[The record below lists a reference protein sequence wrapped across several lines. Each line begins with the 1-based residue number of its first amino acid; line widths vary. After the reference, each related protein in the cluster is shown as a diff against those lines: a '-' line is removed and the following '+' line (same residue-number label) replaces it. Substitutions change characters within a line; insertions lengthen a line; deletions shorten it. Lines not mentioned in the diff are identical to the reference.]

1 MVGENVLLFYQYI
14 GMFICDL
21 CNKLKL
27 IVVCF
32 HLTSVF
38 LASKRVIV
46 DQDSEA
52 TMFLLNVTN
61 FLLTKKAFYIIQ

>member
-1 MVGENVLLFYQYI
+1 
-14 GMFICDL
+14 MFICDL
-21 CNKLKL
+21 CELQL
-27 IVVCF
+27 IVVYF

-52 TMFLLNVTN
+52 TMFLLNLTN
-61 FLLTKKAFYIIQ
+61 FLFTKKFFFI